1 MKIVLAS
8 GNKNKFYEI
17 KEALDKI
24 QAELLFGGDFPNHS
38 EVEETENSYYG
49 NALLKARFWASLTG
63 LPAMADDSGIEVSAL
78 AGAPGIHSARIVPGS
93 DEDRVEWLLDSL
105 KGKEDRSARFVCCI
119 VVFFPES
126 EKIIV
131 SEKNCTGLISTL
143 PRGSAGFGYDPIFMP
158 SGYDRTFAELGNE
171 VKREISHRALAIKD
185 IAERLIPVIQYDT
198 V

>member
-93 DEDRVEWLLDSL
+93 DEDRVEWLLNSL

-119 VVFFPES
+119 VVFFPETG
-126 EKIIV
+126 KIIA
-131 SEKNCTGLISTL
+131 SEKNCTGLISSL

-158 SGYDRTFAELGNE
+158 SGYDKTFAELGNE